1 MPIIKNE
8 LVIDKGKRLK
18 HVNGQLKKN
27 HPFMA
32 ERWLTKKNVLNF
44 LWGYS
49 GNEYLRMGRIL
60 CSLEYPW
67 GST

>member
-1 MPIIKNE
+1 MPIIKNG

-32 ERWLTKKNVLNF
+32 ERWLTKKKN

-49 GNEYLRMGRIL
+49 GNEYLRVGRIL
-60 CSLEYPW
+60 CSLGYPW